1 MPGYGNIVAFQKVQA
16 KIETTRG
23 TAETTM
29 SRWLYVLQQG
39 GISWTYTRDRE
50 DAPET
55 LRSFF
60 GDRDTALTN
69 ESVTFSIE
77 ARLSYEELP
86 WWFSLFIKGG
96 SAQRTGT
103 TTGSTPPG
111 YTYTFTPSAAT
122 DDLDTFTMKV
132 GDGATGYR
140 FRRCVVNSA
149 TLRCNPNEGG
159 EATWRIALEGVA
171 IFDGTTTF
179 DSPTDITRTMV
190 YSNGSKLY
198 LDTGSDVLGT
208 TQLTGMVRN
217 WSITF
222 TLNVEE
228 KRFVESGATAAA
240 DFGRGNY
247 RVTGD
252 FTVEALSDTQF
263 ALMRANTAVK
273 LRFEQTGAQI
283 GPTPPTSYLLQVD
296 AGQAKLDAPSRSTI
310 GQNYVWTFP
319 FLAEAAAG
327 GAPVT
332 AKAVN
337 ALATVTS

>member
-1 MPGYGNIVAFQKVQA
+1 MPGYGNIVAFQRVQA
-16 KIETTRG
+16 KIEAVRG

-29 SRWLYVLQQG
+29 SRWLYVLQSG
-39 GISWTYTRDRE
+39 GISWTYARDRE

-77 ARLSYEELP
+77 ARVSYEELP

-96 SAQRTGT
+96 SSQRTGT

-111 YTYTFTPSAAT
+111 YSYTFSPTAGA
-122 DDLDTFTMKV
+122 DDIDTFTMKI

-159 EATWRIALEGVA
+159 EATWRIALEGMA

-190 YSNGSKLY
+190 SSNGSKLY
-198 LDTGSDVLGT
+198 LDTTLALGT
-208 TQLTGMVRN
+208 TQLLAMVRN
-217 WSITF
+217 MSLSF
-222 TLNVEE
+222 ALNAEE
-228 KRFVESGATAAA
+228 KRFIESGATASA
-240 DFGRGNY
+240 DIGRGNY

-252 FTVEALSDTQF
+252 FTAEALSDTQF

-273 LRFEQTGAQI
+273 LRMEQAGAQI
-283 GPTPPTSYLLQVD
+283 GPTPPTTYLLQLD
-296 AGQAKLDAPSRSTI
+296 AGQAKLNAPSRSTI
-310 GQNYVWTFP
+310 GQNFVWTFP
-319 FLAEAAAG
+319 FIAEAPAG
-327 GAPVT
+327 GVPIT
-332 AKAVN
+332 AKVVN
-337 ALATVTS
+337 ALATVVS